1 MGHSDS
7 EEVSKDKSEIKII
20 IIIIINIYI
29 APILFSAKRLN
40 LNFQNFSTLPF
51 FGLHPEIRSSKR
63 KENDDVMFLG
73 DTDQYV
79 YFSRHFG

>member
-20 IIIIINIYI
+20 IIIINIYI
-29 APILFSAKRLN
+29 APILFSANRLN
-40 LNFQNFSTLPF
+40 LNFQDFSTLLF
-51 FGLHPEIRSSKR
+51 FGLHPEICSSKR

-73 DTDQYV
+73 DTDQNV
-79 YFSRHFG
+79 CFSRHFG

>member
-7 EEVSKDKSEIKII
+7 EEVRKDKSEIK

-40 LNFQNFSTLPF
+40 LNFQNLVCTLKSV
-51 FGLHPEIRSSKR
+51 HQK
-63 KENDDVMFLG
+63 
-73 DTDQYV
+73 
-79 YFSRHFG
+79 

>member
-7 EEVSKDKSEIKII
+7 EEVSKDKSEIKKIV
-20 IIIIINIYI
+20 IIINIYI

-40 LNFQNFSTLPF
+40 LNFQNFSTLLF

-63 KENDDVMFLG
+63 KKHDDVIFLG
-73 DTDQYV
+73 DTDQ
-79 YFSRHFG
+79 

>member
-7 EEVSKDKSEIKII
+7 EEVSKDKSEIKKIV
-20 IIIIINIYI
+20 IIINIYI

-40 LNFQNFSTLPF
+40 LNFQNFSTLAF

-63 KENDDVMFLG
+63 QEDDDVMFLG